1 MNKSFQITVF
11 TLLVVILSSFAIHK
25 FYVSIYQINYV
36 PKKQMIQITAR
47 IFVDDINDA
56 LEKKY
61 HKKTFLGSEKEI
73 PKDAILLKNYLSEK
87 LLLKVNGMVKPTIYL
102 SEEMEANVLICY
114 LKIQNIAKLS
124 SLSVENNALME
135 LNNDQQ
141 NIIQYQES
149 GEKKTLLLTTDNSKG
164 ILK

>member
-87 LLLKVNGMVKPTIYL
+87 LLLKVNGTVKPTIYL